1 MEMGAVLKIVVI
13 GAGAIGSLIG
23 GKLAESGQAVT
34 LVGRPPLVEA
44 VEREGLRLILGQE
57 MRVIR
62 EIQAATSLVE
72 AFQQAQAA
80 DQPFDL
86 AILTVKSYDTQAA
99 LEELA
104 QALEATGG
112 PAPLLLSLQNGVGN
126 EEALAAR
133 FGPERVLAGTI
144 TAPVTVPEP
153 GVVQVAKPKYVVG
166 LSPWHPAFPAPALE
180 SLCEA
185 LQASGVA
192 VTRYPDARSMKW
204 TKLLM
209 NMVGNATSAI
219 LDEPPDVVL
228 ADPRMADLEVDALR
242 EALAVMR
249 ALGIRPVNVEKYPL
263 GVLAPAIRW
272 GPRPLLRA
280 ALRRIVGGARGGKM
294 PSLHMD
300 LSKGKG
306 KSEVAWLNGAVAR
319 HGEEAGVP
327 TPVNQT
333 LTRVLLH
340 LTRHPE
346 AWEQWRGNHQRLW
359 REAKGADGSRPS

>member
-1 MEMGAVLKIVVI
+1 MNILVV
-13 GAGAIGSLIG
+13 GAGAIGSLMG

-34 LVGRPPLVEA
+34 LVGRAPLVEA
-44 VEREGLRLILGQE
+44 VRRQGLRLILGQE
-57 MRVIR
+57 TRVIR
-62 EIQAATSLVE
+62 NVQAAGSIAE
-72 AFQQAQAA
+72 ALQQAQTQE
-80 DQPFDL
+80 QPFDL
-86 AILTVKSYDTQAA
+86 AILTVKSYDTEVTLA
-99 LEELA
+99 ELA
-104 QALEATGG
+104 QALESTGA
-112 PAPLLLSLQNGVGN
+112 PVPLLLSLQNGVGN
-126 EEALAAR
+126 EEAMAAR

-166 LSPWHPAFPAPALE
+166 LSPWRPDFPAWALD
-180 SLCEA
+180 SLCETLRA
-185 LQASGVA
+185 VGVT
-192 VTRYPDARSMKW
+192 VTCYRDARSMKW

-209 NMVGNATSAI
+209 NMVGNASSAI

-228 ADPRMADLEVDALR
+228 ADPRMADLEIDALR

-263 GVLAPAIRW
+263 GTLAPVIRW

-280 ALRRIVGGARGGKM
+280 ALGRIVGGARGGKM

-306 KSEVAWLNGAVAR
+306 KSEVEWLNGAVAR

-327 TPVNQT
+327 TPVNRT
-333 LTRVLLH
+333 LTQVLLH
-340 LTRHPE
+340 ITRHPD
-346 AWEQWRGNHQRLW
+346 AWDEWRHNHERLW
-359 REAKGADGSRPS
+359 QEARVRAKR